1 MTTNELDVRV
11 GDLVLC
17 QYGERPRFLGIVRKL
32 SKGHVTVWDG
42 YMDQTRAP
50 SALVLRVLARKSL
63 PAVRGKVDLMILG
76 DI

>member
-1 MTTNELDVRV
+1 MTTTEIDVKV

-17 QYGERPRFLGIVRKL
+17 QYGERPAFLGVVRKV

-50 SALVLRVLARKSL
+50 DAYVKRVVARGKL
-63 PAVRGKVDLMILG
+63 PALRGKVDLMILG